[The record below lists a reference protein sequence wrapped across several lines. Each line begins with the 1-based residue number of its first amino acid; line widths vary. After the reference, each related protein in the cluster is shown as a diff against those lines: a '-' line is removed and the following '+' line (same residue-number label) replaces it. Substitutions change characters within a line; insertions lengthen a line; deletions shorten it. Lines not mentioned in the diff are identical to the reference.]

1 MQQLIKQI
9 EQWVEERNLIEGST
23 PQKQF
28 LKLAEEI
35 GELITGHNKQ
45 NLELI
50 KDAVGDCFVVLAILS
65 KQTKYN
71 GLEGDYWE
79 GHECYDIPRAAYKQ
93 NENHSLQHI
102 LSDQGIL
109 ARQLLDQEEGGN
121 EEEIYYCI
129 GLITYNLVHYS
140 YGQGLDFKDCVQ
152 HAYDQIKDRK
162 GKMVDGVF
170 IKNGDL

>member
-9 EQWVEERNLIEGST
+9 EQWAEERNLIEGST

-35 GELITGHNKQ
+35 GELITGHNKR

-50 KDAVGDCFVVLAILS
+50 KDAVGDCFVVLTILS
-65 KQTKYN
+65 KQTGYWD
-71 GLEGDYWE
+71 LEGDYWE
-79 GHECYDIPRAAYKQ
+79 ALECKDAPISLYKQ

-102 LSDQGIL
+102 LSNQGIL
-109 ARQLLDQEEGGN
+109 ATQLLGEEGDN
-121 EEEIYYCI
+121 EEEIHYCI
-129 GLITYNLVHYS
+129 GLITYDLVHYS

-152 HAYDQIKDRK
+152 HAYNQIKDRK

-170 IKNGDL
+170 IKDGDL

>member
-9 EQWVEERNLIEGST
+9 EQWAEEKNLIEGST

-35 GELITGHNKQ
+35 GELITGHNKR
-45 NLELI
+45 NIELI

-71 GLEGDYWE
+71 GLEYDYRE
-79 GHECYDIPRAAYKQ
+79 GCERYDIPRAAYKQ

-102 LSDQGIL
+102 LSNQGIL
-109 ARQLLDQEEGGN
+109 ATRLLGEEGDN
-121 EEEIYYCI
+121 KEEIHYCI

-152 HAYDQIKDRK
+152 HAYNQIKDRK

-170 IKNGDL
+170 VKEEDL

>member
-9 EQWVEERNLIEGST
+9 EQWAEERNLIEGST

-28 LKLAEEI
+28 LKLTEEI
-35 GELITGHNKQ
+35 GELITGHNKR

-50 KDAVGDCFVVLAILS
+50 KDAVGDCFVVLTILS
-65 KQTKYN
+65 KQTGYWD
-71 GLEGDYWE
+71 LEGDYWE
-79 GHECYDIPRAAYKQ
+79 ALECKEAPISLYKE
-93 NENHSLQHI
+93 NEYYSLQHI
-102 LSDQGIL
+102 LSNQGIL

-162 GKMVDGVF
+162 GKMVDGIWV
-170 IKNGDL
+170 KEEDL

>member
-9 EQWVEERNLIEGST
+9 ERWAEERNLIEGST

-65 KQTKYN
+65 KQTGYLD
-71 GLEGDYWE
+71 LEGDYWE
-79 GHECYDIPRAAYKQ
+79 ASECKEAPVALYKQ
-93 NENHSLQHI
+93 NENYSLQHI
-102 LSDQGIL
+102 LSNQGIL
-109 ARQLLDQEEGGN
+109 AMQLLDQEKAGS
-121 EEEIYYCI
+121 EEEIYYCL

-170 IKNGDL
+170 VKEEDL